1 MTWLW
6 ILGIVVS
13 LLFLLCVTRV
23 GAWVKVSGSELTL
36 DVKFGVFRI
45 HILPKK
51 EKKPDPKKEAKK
63 AAADAEAAAKKAEKK
78 AKKDA
83 EKAKLKEA
91 RKGEPFSCKTAR
103 LKELLADIREAVD
116 AIWPPLK
123 RGLKRIGKGIRIRPL
138 QVALTIGGQEDP
150 AQAAQLYGYLHAAV
164 WSVMPALEQLLTI
177 PDPYIHV
184 GMDFDSPDTK
194 VEGEA
199 GISIRIGT
207 LIAAGFTVL
216 IPALRW
222 YMKWNKKKKQAQK
235 QPVKKAAALDDQGK
249 DEHNG

>member
-6 ILGIVVS
+6 ILGIIGF
-13 LLFLLCVTRV
+13 LLFLLCMTRV
-23 GAWVKVSGSELTL
+23 GAWGKVSGSELTL
-36 DVKFGVFRI
+36 DIKFGVFRI

-51 EKKPDPKKEAKK
+51 AKKPNPKKEAKK
-63 AAADAEAAAKKAEKK
+63 AAREAEAAAKKAAKK
-78 AKKDA
+78 AEKDA
-83 EKAKLKEA
+83 AKAKQKEE
-91 RKGEPFSCKTAR
+91 REPFSCKTAR
-103 LKELLADIREAVD
+103 LKELLADVREAVD

-123 RGLKRIGKGIRIRPL
+123 RGLKRIGKGIRIQPL
-138 QVALTIGGQEDP
+138 QLSMTIGGQEDP

-164 WSVMPALEQLLTI
+164 WTVMPALEQLLTI
-177 PDPYIHV
+177 PDPYLHV

-199 GISIRIGT
+199 GISIRVGT
-207 LIAAGFTVL
+207 LIAVGFTVL

-222 YMKWNKKKKQAQK
+222 FLKWNKKKKQAQK
-235 QPVKKAAALDDQGK
+235 PVKKVAAGDDQGK

>member
-6 ILGIVVS
+6 ILGIIGF
-13 LLFLLCVTRV
+13 LLFLLCMTRV
-23 GAWVKVSGSELTL
+23 GAWGKVIGSELTL
-36 DVKFGVFRI
+36 DIKFGVFRI

-51 EKKPDPKKEAKK
+51 AKKPNPKKEAKK
-63 AAADAEAAAKKAEKK
+63 AAREAEAAAKKAAKK
-78 AKKDA
+78 AEKDA
-83 EKAKLKEA
+83 AKAKRKEE
-91 RKGEPFSCKTAR
+91 REPFSCKTAR
-103 LKELLADIREAVD
+103 LKELLADVREAVD

-123 RGLKRIGKGIRIRPL
+123 RGLKRIGKGIRIQPL
-138 QVALTIGGQEDP
+138 RLSMTIGGQEDP

-164 WSVMPALEQLLTI
+164 WTVMPALEQLLTI
-177 PDPYIHV
+177 PDPYLHV

-199 GISIRIGT
+199 GISIRVGT
-207 LIAAGFTVL
+207 LIAVGFTVL

-222 YMKWNKKKKQAQK
+222 FLAWNRKKKQAQK
-235 QPVKKAAALDDQGK
+235 PVKKAAAGDDQGK

>member
-6 ILGIVVS
+6 ILGIIGF
-13 LLFLLCVTRV
+13 LLFLLCMTRV
-23 GAWVKVSGSELTL
+23 GAWGKVSGSELTL
-36 DVKFGVFRI
+36 DIKFGVFRI

-51 EKKPDPKKEAKK
+51 AKKPNPKKEAKK
-63 AAADAEAAAKKAEKK
+63 AAREAEAAAKKAAKK
-78 AKKDA
+78 AEKDA
-83 EKAKLKEA
+83 AKAKQKEE
-91 RKGEPFSCKTAR
+91 REPFSCKTAR
-103 LKELLADIREAVD
+103 LKELLADVREAVD

-123 RGLKRIGKGIRIRPL
+123 RGLKRIGKGIRIQPL
-138 QVALTIGGQEDP
+138 QLSLTIGGQEDP

-164 WSVMPALEQLLTI
+164 WTVMPALEQLLTI
-177 PDPYIHV
+177 PDPYLHV

-199 GISIRIGT
+199 GISIRVGT
-207 LIAAGFTVL
+207 LIAVGFTVL

-222 YMKWNKKKKQAQK
+222 FLAWNRKKKQAQK
-235 QPVKKAAALDDQGK
+235 PVKKAAAGDDQGK

>member
-6 ILGIVVS
+6 VLGIVVS
-13 LLFLLCVTRV
+13 LLFLLCMTPV

-36 DVKFGVFRI
+36 DVKFGIFRI

-51 EKKPDPKKEAKK
+51 EKKPNPKKEAKK
-63 AAADAEAAAKKAEKK
+63 AAKDAEAAEKKAAKKAR
-78 AKKDA
+78 KDA

-103 LKELLADIREAVD
+103 LNALLADVREAVD
-116 AIWPPLK
+116 AIWPPLR
-123 RGLKRIGKGIRIRPL
+123 RGLKRIGRGICIRPL
-138 QVALTIGGQEDP
+138 QLSLTIGGQEDP
-150 AQAAQLYGYLHAAV
+150 AQAAQLYGYLHAAI
-164 WSVMPALEQLLTI
+164 WTVMPALEQLMTI
-177 PDPYIHV
+177 PEPYIHV

-207 LIAAGFTVL
+207 LIAAGLTVL

-222 YMKWNKKKKQAQK
+222 YTKWNKKNKQK
-235 QPVKKAAALDDQGK
+235 QPVKKAAADDEQGK

>member
-6 ILGIVVS
+6 ILGIIGF
-13 LLFLLCVTRV
+13 LLFLLCMTRV
-23 GAWVKVSGSELTL
+23 GAWGKVSGSELTL
-36 DVKFGVFRI
+36 DIKFGVFRI

-51 EKKPDPKKEAKK
+51 AKKPNPKKEAKK
-63 AAADAEAAAKKAEKK
+63 AAREAEAAAKKAAKK
-78 AKKDA
+78 AEKDA
-83 EKAKLKEA
+83 AKAKRKEE
-91 RKGEPFSCKTAR
+91 RERFSCKTAR
-103 LKELLADIREAVD
+103 LKELLADVREAVD

-123 RGLKRIGKGIRIRPL
+123 RGLKRIGKGIRIQPL
-138 QVALTIGGQEDP
+138 QLSMTIGGQEDP

-164 WSVMPALEQLLTI
+164 WTVMPALEQLLTI
-177 PDPYIHV
+177 PDPYLHV

-199 GISIRIGT
+199 GISIRVGT
-207 LIAAGFTVL
+207 LIAVGFTVL

-222 YMKWNKKKKQAQK
+222 FLAWNRKKKQAQK
-235 QPVKKAAALDDQGK
+235 PVKKAAAGDDQGK

>member
-6 ILGIVVS
+6 ILGIIGF
-13 LLFLLCVTRV
+13 LLFLLCMTRV
-23 GAWVKVSGSELTL
+23 GAWGKVSGSELTL
-36 DVKFGVFRI
+36 DIKFGVFRI

-51 EKKPDPKKEAKK
+51 AKKPNPKKEAKK
-63 AAADAEAAAKKAEKK
+63 AAREAEAAAKKAAKK
-78 AKKDA
+78 AEKDA
-83 EKAKLKEA
+83 AKAKRKEE
-91 RKGEPFSCKTAR
+91 REPFSCKTAR
-103 LKELLADIREAVD
+103 LKELLADVREAVD
-116 AIWPPLK
+116 AIWPPLG
-123 RGLKRIGKGIRIRPL
+123 RGLKRIGKGVRIQPL
-138 QVALTIGGQEDP
+138 QLSLTIGGQEDP

-164 WSVMPALEQLLTI
+164 WTVMPALEQLLTI
-177 PDPYIHV
+177 PDPYLHV

-207 LIAAGFTVL
+207 LIAVGFTVL

-222 YMKWNKKKKQAQK
+222 FLKWNKKKKQAQK
-235 QPVKKAAALDDQGK
+235 PVKKAAAGDDQGK

>member
-6 ILGIVVS
+6 ILGIIGF
-13 LLFLLCVTRV
+13 LLFLLCMTRV
-23 GAWVKVSGSELTL
+23 GAWGKVSGSELTL
-36 DVKFGVFRI
+36 DIKFGVFRI

-51 EKKPDPKKEAKK
+51 AKKPNPKKEAKK
-63 AAADAEAAAKKAEKK
+63 AAREAEAAAKKAAKK
-78 AKKDA
+78 AEKDA
-83 EKAKLKEA
+83 AKAKQKEE
-91 RKGEPFSCKTAR
+91 REPFSCKTAR
-103 LKELLADIREAVD
+103 LKELLADVREAVD

-123 RGLKRIGKGIRIRPL
+123 RGLKRIGKGIRIQPL
-138 QVALTIGGQEDP
+138 QLSMTIGGQEDP

-164 WSVMPALEQLLTI
+164 WTVMPALEQLLTI
-177 PDPYIHV
+177 PDPYLHV

-199 GISIRIGT
+199 GISIRVGT
-207 LIAAGFTVL
+207 LIAVGFTVL

-222 YMKWNKKKKQAQK
+222 FLKWNKKKKQAQK
-235 QPVKKAAALDDQGK
+235 PVKKAAAGDDQGK

>member
-6 ILGIVVS
+6 ILGIIGF
-13 LLFLLCVTRV
+13 LLFLLCMTRV
-23 GAWVKVSGSELTL
+23 GAWGKVSGSELTL
-36 DVKFGVFRI
+36 DIKFGVFRI

-51 EKKPDPKKEAKK
+51 AKKPNPKKEAKK
-63 AAADAEAAAKKAEKK
+63 AAREAEAAAKKAAKK
-78 AKKDA
+78 AEKDA
-83 EKAKLKEA
+83 AKAKRKEE
-91 RKGEPFSCKTAR
+91 REPFSCKTAR
-103 LKELLADIREAVD
+103 LKELLADVREAVD

-123 RGLKRIGKGIRIRPL
+123 RGLKRIGKGIRIQPL
-138 QVALTIGGQEDP
+138 QLSMTIGGQEDP

-164 WSVMPALEQLLTI
+164 WTVMPALEQLLTI
-177 PDPYIHV
+177 PDPYLHV

-199 GISIRIGT
+199 GISIRVGT
-207 LIAAGFTVL
+207 LIAVGFTVL

-222 YMKWNKKKKQAQK
+222 FLAWNRKKKQAQK
-235 QPVKKAAALDDQGK
+235 PVKKAAAGDDQGK

>member
-78 AKKDA
+78 VKIDA
-83 EKAKLKEA
+83 EKAKLK
-91 RKGEPFSCKTAR
+91 
-103 LKELLADIREAVD
+103 
-116 AIWPPLK
+116 
-123 RGLKRIGKGIRIRPL
+123 
-138 QVALTIGGQEDP
+138 
-150 AQAAQLYGYLHAAV
+150 
-164 WSVMPALEQLLTI
+164 
-177 PDPYIHV
+177 
-184 GMDFDSPDTK
+184 
-194 VEGEA
+194 
-199 GISIRIGT
+199 
-207 LIAAGFTVL
+207 
-216 IPALRW
+216 
-222 YMKWNKKKKQAQK
+222 
-235 QPVKKAAALDDQGK
+235 
-249 DEHNG
+249 